1 MNYCE
6 NSHVRTADDV
16 KAFFHHLVY
25 ERKVNFHPDDDFA
38 EYISHE
44 DKSPSFS
51 AGEVNLYNRLMKE
64 SFDVCENAKVD
75 IYEIGLNELRTAF
88 MA

>member
-6 NSHVRTADDV
+6 NSHVRTVDDV

-38 EYISHE
+38 EYICVENSTPTFTKHE
-44 DKSPSFS
+44 VP
-51 AGEVNLYNRLMKE
+51 LYNRLMEE
-64 SFDVCENAKVD
+64 SFEVCEKKDID
-75 IYEIGLNELRTAF
+75 IYEIGLNELRSAISI
-88 MA
+88 

>member
-16 KAFFHHLVY
+16 KTFFHHLVY
-25 ERKVNFHPDDDFA
+25 ERKVNFHPDNDFT
-38 EYISHE
+38 EYVSRE

-51 AGEVNLYNRLMKE
+51 ADEVALYNRLMVE
-64 SFDVCENAKVD
+64 SFNVCENAKVD
-75 IYEIGLNELRTAF
+75 IYEIGLKELRNTY